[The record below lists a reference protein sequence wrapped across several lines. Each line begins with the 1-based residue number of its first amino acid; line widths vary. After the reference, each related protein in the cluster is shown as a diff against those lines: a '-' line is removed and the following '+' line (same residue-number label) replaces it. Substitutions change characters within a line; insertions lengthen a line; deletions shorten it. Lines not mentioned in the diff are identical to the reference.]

1 MKFLINIENTKEM
14 LNTMDEIALVMQS
27 CKEGIDNINLG
38 NDDTFVDLRQMLQKE
53 SNNVELEI
61 SNLFVLQGALQQSIE
76 LYLQTENKLINGNEQ
91 KQESDTITNI
101 VGGISSNLKQ
111 DFIFSAIQSSGGLV
125 SRFGGLINVGTA
137 IAKNGGENGFV
148 IVNPNVLN
156 TTSKM
161 IKAGNWMSTG
171 AKYGLPVL
179 GGILDFTSQVKQ
191 GEDTTHAVVKS
202 TVHTVNGVLIGMAI
216 GSVIPGAGTV
226 VGAVAGLVIG
236 TVVTYAVNAGFD
248 YVYDNYIKEAVTD
261 VVSNVANGIGDAV
274 DGIFNSLGTVFG

>member
-101 VGGISSNLKQ
+101 VGG
-111 DFIFSAIQSSGGLV
+111 F
-125 SRFGGLINVGTA
+125 RLI
-137 IAKNGGENGFV
+137 
-148 IVNPNVLN
+148 
-156 TTSKM
+156 
-161 IKAGNWMSTG
+161 
-171 AKYGLPVL
+171 
-179 GGILDFTSQVKQ
+179 
-191 GEDTTHAVVKS
+191 
-202 TVHTVNGVLIGMAI
+202 
-216 GSVIPGAGTV
+216 
-226 VGAVAGLVIG
+226 
-236 TVVTYAVNAGFD
+236 
-248 YVYDNYIKEAVTD
+248 
-261 VVSNVANGIGDAV
+261 
-274 DGIFNSLGTVFG
+274 